1 MLHNPVPNKLPFPL
15 TYVNPSTGIKKKGG
29 AYEAIGQLGTYYGLA
44 AGDLIAALRWSST
57 DYAMLITGFGV
68 RLSCPVAFTTP
79 QFIGVMSYKA
89 FGLTTDA
96 TGGTD
101 IGSIFGTPRR
111 TTMGASK
118 IAGVRAATAAPA
130 SPGHTPLTHGTRT
143 GLSNVIF
150 GQSAY
155 SGAAANI
162 NDPGIYLDLPIAND
176 KPLFIEANEGF
187 EMQNAIA
194 LPAAAT
200 NGLLSIQLI
209 LDWLEVPTEIIRDY
223 FSDF

>member
-1 MLHNPVPNKLPFPL
+1 MLYNPVPNKLPFPL
-15 TYVNPSTGIKKKGG
+15 TYYDPNTGVKKNGG

-44 AGDLIAALRWSST
+44 AGALRWDDP

-89 FGLTTDA
+89 LGLTTDA

-101 IGSIFGTPRR
+101 ISSIFGTARR
-111 TTMGASK
+111 TRMPATK
-118 IAGVRAATAAPA
+118 IAGVVAATAAPA
-130 SPGHTPLTHGTRT
+130 VPGHTALTHGTRT

-155 SGAAANI
+155 TGAAANI
-162 NDPGIYLDLPIAND
+162 NDPGVYLDLPIAND

-187 EMQNAIA
+187 EVQNAVA
-194 LPAAAT
+194 LPAAAA
-200 NGLLSIQLI
+200 NGLMSVQLI